1 MAEPKGIKEVFDNL
15 ISGMGKGGGAMPDM
29 STALSNIKAITSSL
43 TSSTTDMVKNLSA
56 LQTSIRSGN
65 ITGIVK
71 SIDELSK
78 AMGGSIKSIAG
89 FFLRFMDSTISGL
102 ISTQTKILAM
112 TTKGITGGLQGA
124 VGTFGNSIQ
133 DVMNQAAKQTGI
145 QSFSA
150 VGGMVN
156 QIIQTSMAAF
166 SLYFQDR
173 LSQQKMKYLAASQTG
188 GGAAG
193 AERGA
198 VTVSTMRSLYGNFAR
213 EEAEQWANSM
223 LRQGAVVEPGLT
235 DMMIRVGKQMQIE
248 PGEMGGILDKMMTIA
263 TKGQDPGKMMSDSF
277 RASMGFADKL
287 GVSTQKFQKNIMD
300 ATAQA
305 RFLNVDMKTVSS
317 TMQMLTNNQEK
328 FRAAGVSIRE
338 DGGKILG
345 ELTGGSKKF
354 SDAMHVFFGTKGG
367 TEGSPIEGLIKSK
380 FGTTFASTLKSTAG
394 GGFSAKEGTS
404 GDMTVQRLDM
414 MKSMMMDAA
423 KGAKSDAERIYLQS
437 KVAEETFGMSEETAR
452 VLAMSDKDNLKKL
465 AENPKLA
472 DQFKSQ
478 KDIMSDL
485 KSMAAIDQGIQRT
498 MAMMAGDQIK
508 QLIATA
514 TNTALMA
521 AEALGVDVDKD
532 LLADAAKASLKATM
546 DSNVKMLQYS
556 GSLVKSVVDS
566 TGGKKKGEP
575 SDTDNLLG
583 AFAKVSE
590 GLAGK
595 LQTGGNVYPAQTGRN
610 VYSVAEDGRPE
621 LFHSGSGSNTLFA
634 PGEAGRIFNANETMN
649 TFQKGLGGGGGGG
662 GGAPTVNRS
671 GGGEKT
677 VLNITI
683 NAGTLDKGSF
693 AKLLETEILN
703 HIYR

>member
-15 ISGMGKGGGAMPDM
+15 ISGMSKGGSMPDM
-29 STALSNIKAITSSL
+29 STALSNIKTITSSL

-65 ITGIVK
+65 IIGVVK
-71 SIDELSK
+71 NIDELSK
-78 AMGGSIKSIAG
+78 TMGSSIKSIMGFLLRASDNIIAG
-89 FFLRFMDSTISGL
+89 IVSF
-102 ISTQTKILAM
+102 QTKALAF
-112 TTKGITGGLQGA
+112 TSRGIEGGLKGA
-124 VGTFGNSIQ
+124 VGAFGSTVQN
-133 DVMNQAAKQTGI
+133 VMDTVAKQTGI

-156 QIIQTSMAAF
+156 QIISTSMAAF

-173 LSQQKMKYLAASQTG
+173 LSQQKMRYLAESQTG

-193 AERGA
+193 TERGA
-198 VTVSTMRSLYGNFAR
+198 VTVATMRSLYGNFSR
-213 EEAEQWANSM
+213 EEAEGWANSM

-235 DMMIRVGKQMQIE
+235 DMMIRVGKSMQIE

-263 TKGQDPGKMMSDSF
+263 TKGQDPGKLMSESF
-277 RASMGFADKL
+277 RASMGYADKL

-300 ATAQA
+300 ATTQA

-317 TMQMLTNNQEK
+317 TMQMLTDNQEK

-380 FGTTFASTLKSTAG
+380 FGTTFAETLKSTAG
-394 GGFSAKEGTS
+394 GGFTAAAGTS

-478 KDIMSDL
+478 KDILSDL
-485 KSMAAIDQGIQRT
+485 KSMEAVNQNVQR
-498 MAMMAGDQIK
+498 AMAGLAMSQVK
-508 QLIATA
+508 HLIAVA
-514 TNTALMA
+514 TNTALLA
-521 AEALGVDVDKD
+521 AEKAGVDVEGMK
-532 LLADAAKASLKATM
+532 ADVLPQIVGALQGSAEAFSTAAKL
-546 DSNVKMLQYS
+546 
-556 GSLVKSVVDS
+556 
-566 TGGKKKGEP
+566 TGGVVE
-575 SDTDNLLG
+575 G
-583 AFAKVSE
+583 A
-590 GLAGK
+590 GAGK
-595 LQTGGNVYPAQTGRN
+595 EFKALQNIIAKLSKQQTGGNVYPSQTGRN
-610 VYSVAEDGRPE
+610 VYSVTEDGRPE

-649 TFQKGLGGGGGGG
+649 VFQRGLGGGGGGG

>member
-1 MAEPKGIKEVFDNL
+1 MADKKGITEVLEGLASSF
-15 ISGMGKGGGAMPDM
+15 GKGGGMPDM
-29 STALSNIKAITSSL
+29 STALSNIKTIVSSMTSN
-43 TSSTTDMVKNLSA
+43 TTEMVKNLSE
-56 LQTSIRSGN
+56 LQKSVRSGN
-65 ITGIVK
+65 IIGIVR

-78 AMGGSIKSIAG
+78 SMNGSIKTIMG
-89 FFLRFMDSTISGL
+89 FLLRAADNTISGIL
-102 ISTQTKILAM
+102 TFETRILALA
-112 TTKGITGGLQGA
+112 TRGIEGGLKGA
-124 VGTFGNSIQ
+124 VGAFGSSIQ
-133 DVMNQAAKQTGI
+133 AAMNEVAAQTKI

-166 SLYFQDR
+166 NLYFQDR

-193 AERGA
+193 VERGA
-198 VTVSTMRSLYGNFAR
+198 TTVATMRTLYGNFAR
-213 EEAEQWANSM
+213 EEAEQWASSM
-223 LRQGAVVEPGLT
+223 LKQGAVVEPGLT

-263 TKGQDPGKMMSDSF
+263 TKGQDPGRLMSESF

-305 RFLNVDMKTVSS
+305 RFLNVDMKTVAS

-394 GGFSAKEGTS
+394 GGFTAAVPSG
-404 GDMTVQRLDM
+404 GDMTAQRLEM
-414 MKSMMMDAA
+414 MKSTMMEAA

-472 DQFKSQ
+472 NEFKSQ
-478 KDIMSDL
+478 KDLMGDL
-485 KSMAAIDQGIQRT
+485 VSMQAIDQNVQRK
-498 MAMMAGDQIK
+498 MAAMAGEQIK
-508 QLIATA
+508 NLIAVA

-521 AEALGVDVDKD
+521 AKALDVSVPEED
-532 LLADAAKASLKATM
+532 LKKAAAMSLKATM
-546 DSNVKMLQYS
+546 ESNVAMLKYS
-556 GSLVKSVVDS
+556 GSLVKGVMDA
-566 TGGKKKGEP
+566 TGGQKKGEP
-575 SDTDNLLG
+575 SPTDKMVE
-583 AFAKVSE
+583 AFDLIGK
-590 GLAGK
+590 GLAK
-595 LQTGGNVYPAQTGRN
+595 KMQTGGQVYPAQTGRN